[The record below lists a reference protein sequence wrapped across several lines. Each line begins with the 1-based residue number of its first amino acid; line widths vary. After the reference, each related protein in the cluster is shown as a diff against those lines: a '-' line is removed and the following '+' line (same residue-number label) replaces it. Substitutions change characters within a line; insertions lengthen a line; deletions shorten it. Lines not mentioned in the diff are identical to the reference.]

1 MNERSGFPS
10 MTALLGLLAIAGYQN
25 RDKIAEMMKNLS
37 AKAGNALPSGAAP
50 ALPGNLGNILAGTS
64 VGGLLTNGL
73 SEMMD
78 KFNQAG
84 HGDKVDS
91 WVGTGPNKDMAPADL
106 KNALGPDMLSA
117 LARAT
122 GMSEQD
128 LLAKLSNE
136 LPHAI
141 DKYTPAGRIASA

>member
-25 RDKIAEMMKNLS
+25 RDKIGEMLKGLTS
-37 AKAGNALPSGAAP
+37 KAGGSQPGESTT
-50 ALPGNLGNILAGTS
+50 ALPGNLGGILAGTS

-73 SEMMD
+73 NEMMD

-91 WVGTGPNKDMAPADL
+91 WVGTGPNKDVAPTDL
-106 KNALGPDMLSA
+106 KNALGSDVLSA

-128 LLAKLSNE
+128 LLAKLSHE
-136 LPHAI
+136 LPKAV
-141 DKYTPAGRIASA
+141 DQYTPSGRIA

>member
-25 RDKIAEMMKNLS
+25 RDKIAEMLKGLS
-37 AKAGNALPSGAAP
+37 SKAGGALPGGSTP
-50 ALPGNLGNILAGTS
+50 ALPGNLGGILAGTS

-73 SEMMD
+73 NEMMD
-78 KFNQAG
+78 KFKQAG
-84 HGDKVDS
+84 HGETVDS
-91 WVGTGPNKDMAPADL
+91 WIGTGPNKDVAPPDL
-106 KNALGPDMLSA
+106 KNALGPDVVAA

-128 LLAKLSNE
+128 LLTKLSRE
-136 LPHAI
+136 LPQAV
-141 DKYTPAGRIASA
+141 DKYTPTGRIAPA

>member
-25 RDKIAEMMKNLS
+25 RDKITEMFKNLS
-37 AKAGNALPSGAAP
+37 AKTGGAAP

-73 SEMMD
+73 NEMMD

-91 WVGTGPNKDMAPADL
+91 WVGTGPNKDVAPTDL
-106 KNALGPDMLSA
+106 KNALGPDVLSA

-128 LLAKLSNE
+128 LLAKLSRE
-136 LPHAI
+136 LPQAV
-141 DKYTPAGRIASA
+141 DKYTPAGRIAPA

>member
-25 RDKIAEMMKNLS
+25 RDKIAEMMKNMTSGAGS
-37 AKAGNALPSGAAP
+37 AKPDGTAP
-50 ALPGNLGNILAGTS
+50 ALPGGLGGLLAGTS

-73 SEMMD
+73 NEMMD

-84 HGDKVDS
+84 HKDTVDS
-91 WVGTGPNKDMAPADL
+91 WVGTGPNKDVAPTDL
-106 KNALGPDMLSA
+106 KAALGPDVISA

-122 GMSEQD
+122 GMNEQD
-128 LLAKLSNE
+128 LLNKLSRE
-136 LPHAI
+136 LPQAV
-141 DKYTPAGRIASA
+141 DKYTPTGRIAPA

>member
-1 MNERSGFPS
+1 MNQRSGFPS
-10 MTALLGLLAIAGYQN
+10 MTALLGLVAIAGYQN
-25 RDKIAEMMKNLS
+25 RDKIAEMLKGLTS
-37 AKAGNALPSGAAP
+37 KAGDSQPGGSAT
-50 ALPGNLGNILAGTS
+50 ALPGNLGSILAGTS

-73 SEMMD
+73 NEMMD

-91 WVGTGPNKDMAPADL
+91 WVGTGPNKDVAPTDL
-106 KNALGPDMLSA
+106 KNALGSDVLSA

-128 LLAKLSNE
+128 LLTKLSRE
-136 LPHAI
+136 LPKAV
-141 DKYTPAGRIASA
+141 DQYTPSGRIA